1 MMHKCNKTYYQK
13 HHQLFNNSVK
23 LYQLLLYTMRESN
36 VLIKTQKAY
45 DPDSGVLESHFSA
58 LKERKKKKKKY
69 IYICTHTHK
78 YTYTHIYTHIH
89 TEKKMSNLPTIK

>member
-1 MMHKCNKTYYQK
+1 MMHRCNKTYYQK

-45 DPDSGVLESHFSA
+45 DPDSGVLESHFLV
-58 LKERKKKKKKY
+58 LKKRKKIYVCIY
-69 IYICTHTHK
+69 IYIYIYIYTHTH
-78 YTYTHIYTHIH
+78 T
-89 TEKKMSNLPTIK
+89 